1 MVKKD
6 QWRIC
11 RIVVLSLLF
20 AVYTIYLL
28 WAFLH
33 TEAWVPDE
41 RWFFYLARTLGGGGG
56 GLKKKK
62 KQT

>member
-28 WAFLH
+28 WAFLN

-41 RWFFYLARTLGGGGG
+41 RWFFYLARRVGGGGWG
-56 GLKKKK
+56 
-62 KQT
+62 